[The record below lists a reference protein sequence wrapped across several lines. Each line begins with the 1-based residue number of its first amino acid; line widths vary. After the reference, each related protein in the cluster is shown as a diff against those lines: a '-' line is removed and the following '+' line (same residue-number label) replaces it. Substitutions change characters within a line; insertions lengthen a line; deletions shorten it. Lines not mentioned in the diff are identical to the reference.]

1 MKDLIQQETLAI
13 KARLSNM
20 NRGRNKHRQ
29 IKAVRNAEMQHSKKQ
44 LYILFVGLH
53 VRGKAVV
60 F

>member
-29 IKAVRNAEMQHSKKQ
+29 IKAVRNAEMQQ
-44 LYILFVGLH
+44 
-53 VRGKAVV
+53 
-60 F
+60 